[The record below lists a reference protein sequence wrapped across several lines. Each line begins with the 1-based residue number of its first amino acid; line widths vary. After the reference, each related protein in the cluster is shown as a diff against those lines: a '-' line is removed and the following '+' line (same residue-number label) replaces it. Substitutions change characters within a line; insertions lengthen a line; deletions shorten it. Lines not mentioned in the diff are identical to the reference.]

1 MSPSLRS
8 RRLFARL
15 LLLALLALVGL
26 ACGKSEPAGG
36 RLLRLA
42 TTTSM
47 KDSGLLEELLPAFE
61 KKSGYRVEL
70 SAVGSGKALKM
81 LHEGQADV
89 AVTHA
94 PAEEQAAVA
103 AGEVEARTAF
113 MHNEFVIVGPADQA
127 GVVAG
132 AGDAAAAFKLIAAS
146 GKKLISRGDGSGT
159 QQREAMLLGAAG
171 IAPAASFIVSAGAGM
186 GATLARASDEG
197 AFALSDRA
205 TFLARRKELKLSI
218 VFQGDAALRN
228 TYAVIEPKVP
238 AAASINAQGAH
249 AFLDFVTSPE
259 GRALIGAF
267 GVTTHGEPLFTP
279 EQR

>member
-1 MSPSLRS
+1 MSPLLRS
-8 RRLFARL
+8 RAVLWL
-15 LLLALLALVGL
+15 LTLLML
-26 ACGKSEPAGG
+26 ACLSCGRSEPAGG
-36 RLLRLA
+36 RLLRMA

-61 KKSGYRVEL
+61 KKTGHRVEV

-81 LHEGQADV
+81 LHDGAADL

-103 AGEVEARTAF
+103 SGEVGTRTPF
-113 MHNEFVIVGPADQA
+113 MHNEFVIAGPAELSS
-127 GVVAG
+127 VVAG
-132 AGDAAAAFKLIAAS
+132 AGDAAAAFKAIAAS

-159 QQREAMLLGAAG
+159 QQREGLLLAAAG
-171 IAPAASFIVSAGAGM
+171 IAPAASFIVDAGAGM
-186 GATLARASDEG
+186 GETLSRASEEG
-197 AFALSDRA
+197 AFVLSDRA
-205 TFLARRKELKLSI
+205 TFLAKRKELKLAI

-228 TYAVIEPKVP
+228 TYAVVEPK
-238 AAASINAQGAH
+238 ASAGPPVNAPGAR
-249 AFLDFVTSPE
+249 AFADFVTSPE

-267 GVTTHGEPLFTP
+267 GVKTHGEPLFTP